1 MQKSTKV
8 IERIHLMAPIVCE
21 MSANQPNSV
30 DQEGAWAQDWKEL
43 KNISESRGGKCKMAK
58 GGKSNG

>member
-1 MQKSTKV
+1 
-8 IERIHLMAPIVCE
+8 MAPIVCE